1 MRNVAELLVP
11 AIRWDTTTGFTRE
24 RNRIARAL
32 ELGVGGFV
40 LRGGPEAE
48 VRSLIKDIRQASK
61 IPLLIGAELE
71 RGAGQQFPG
80 TTGLPPL
87 AAIAALNDPNLVQR
101 AAKLTAREARPLGVN
116 WGFAP
121 MCDLRMNPAN
131 VRTTVDGIAGNADEI
146 GVIAA
151 NWIEACQ
158 HEGMLACA
166 KHFPG
171 AGRVGESNGTGVP
184 PVDVPRSL
192 LFENEFKPFR
202 AAISSRVASMLVA
215 HVSYPSLD
223 ASESPATFSSVIL
236 RYLLREKYG
245 FEGLVASDVL
255 QVRSPLTPEDEADI
269 AMRALDAGC
278 DVLLGP
284 SHLDSLVDT
293 LERCVRDGP
302 LYEDRIEQSRRRRLK
317 WAQWAAPQTDFRR
330 VSGSDVAWA
339 LQLSERV
346 ITMIRGNA
354 PRVGK
359 ALEIVIVDDDE
370 SGPSGHPRLAFAQAF
385 ESAQVAASVVEG
397 PTSGLDAPVY
407 VAVFGELRGDRHDVA
422 YHRETLD
429 RVAEVCVE
437 ATKQRREAVI
447 VLFAP
452 PVLASQIRGSAPI
465 VCGWSGDRCMQ
476 EAVAR
481 WLARPAYPAVR
492 PRCPT
497 RRSDAGSDC
506 RVGPPGFQFSGRR
519 SMPILRACNATSF
532 ATASVRSSACLPRP
546 RSAAPATRRHR
557 RVIRRPPR

>member
-11 AIRWDTTTGFTRE
+11 AIRWDTTTGFARE
-24 RNRIARAL
+24 RDRIARAL

-40 LRGGPEAE
+40 IHGGLEAE
-48 VRSLIKDIRQASK
+48 VRALIKDLRQASK

-71 RGAGQQFPG
+71 RGVGQQFPG

-87 AAIAALNDPNLVQR
+87 AAIAALNDANMIQR

-121 MCDLRMNPAN
+121 MCDLKMNPAN
-131 VRTTVDGIAGNADEI
+131 VRTAVDGIAGSADEI
-146 GVIAA
+146 GAIASH
-151 NWIEACQ
+151 WIEACQ

-171 AGRVGESNGTGVP
+171 AGRVGETNGSGVP

-192 LFENEFKPFR
+192 LFDNEFKPFR

-255 QVRSPLTPEDEADI
+255 QALGPMSPEDEADV

-284 SHLDSLVDT
+284 SHIDALVDT
-293 LERCVRDGP
+293 LERCIRDGP

-339 LQLSERV
+339 LRLSERV
-346 ITMIRGNA
+346 LAMARGTR
-354 PRVGK
+354 PKIEK

-370 SGPSGHPRLAFAQAF
+370 SCAPIAHPRTAFGQVLAA
-385 ESAQVAASVVEG
+385 AQVAVSTVETPSVG
-397 PTSGLDAPVY
+397 RDTAVY
-407 VAVFGELRGDRHDVA
+407 VTVFGELRGDRHVVA
-422 YHRETLD
+422 YSPKTLAK
-429 RVAEVCVE
+429 VADVCEE
-437 ATKQRREAVI
+437 ATRQRRECVI
-447 VLFAP
+447 ILFAP
-452 PVLASQIRGSAPI
+452 PLFASQIRGSAPI

-476 EAVAR
+476 EAAAR
-481 WLARPAYPAVR
+481 WLMRAPGTTGSFPA
-492 PRCPT
+492 
-497 RRSDAGSDC
+497 
-506 RVGPPGFQFSGRR
+506 F
-519 SMPILRACNATSF
+519 
-532 ATASVRSSACLPRP
+532 
-546 RSAAPATRRHR
+546 
-557 RVIRRPPR
+557 

>member
-11 AIRWDTTTGFTRE
+11 AIRWDATTGFDRE
-24 RNRIARAL
+24 RARIARAL

-40 LRGGPEAE
+40 LHGGPEGD
-48 VRSLIKDIRQASK
+48 VRALIKDLRQASK

-71 RGAGQQFPG
+71 RGAGQQFAG

-87 AAIAALNDPNLVQR
+87 AAIAALNDPNVVQR

-121 MCDLRMNPAN
+121 MCDLRTNPAN
-131 VRTTVDGIAGNADEI
+131 VRTAIDGIAGTPDDV
-146 GVIAA
+146 GTIASW
-151 NWIEACQ
+151 WIEACQ

-171 AGRVGESNGTGVP
+171 SGRVGEPNGGGVP
-184 PVDVPRSL
+184 QVDVPRSL
-192 LFENEFKPFR
+192 LFEHEFKPFR

-255 QVRSPLTPEDEADI
+255 QSRGPLSPEDEADV

-284 SHLDSLVDT
+284 THLDPLVDT

-339 LQLSERV
+339 VQLSERV
-346 ITMIRGNA
+346 ITPLRGTP
-354 PRVGK
+354 PRIAGK
-359 ALEIVIVDDDE
+359 AVEVVVIDDDDACA
-370 SGPSGHPRLAFAQAF
+370 STHPRTAFAQAL
-385 ESAQVAASVVEG
+385 ESAQVSATIVET
-397 PTSGLDAPVY
+397 PSSERDCPVC
-407 VAVFGELRGDRHDVA
+407 VALFGELRGDRHQVA
-422 YHRETLD
+422 YRPETLEQ
-429 RVAEVCVE
+429 VAEACE
-437 ATKQRREAVI
+437 AATRARRDVVI
-447 VLFAP
+447 LLFAAP
-452 PVLASQIRGSAPI
+452 SLAGQIRGSAPI

-481 WLARPAYPAVR
+481 WLVR
-492 PRCPT
+492 PP
-497 RRSDAGSDC
+497 S
-506 RVGPPGFQFSGRR
+506 
-519 SMPILRACNATSF
+519 
-532 ATASVRSSACLPRP
+532 
-546 RSAAPATRRHR
+546 
-557 RVIRRPPR
+557 

>member
-1 MRNVAELLVP
+1 MSRTRGKRQERRPGLRPPSNLRLELTTGGLALPVESDYARMRNVAELLVP
-11 AIRWDTTTGFTRE
+11 AIRWDTTTGFARE
-24 RNRIARAL
+24 RDRIARAL

-40 LRGGPEAE
+40 LHGGPETE

-61 IPLLIGAELE
+61 IPLLIGAEME
-71 RGAGQQFPG
+71 RGVGQQFSG

-87 AAIAALNDPNLVQR
+87 AAIVALNDPNLVQR

-121 MCDLRMNPAN
+121 MCDLRTNPAN
-131 VRTTVDGIAGNADEI
+131 VRTSLDGITGSPEEI
-146 GVIAA
+146 GTIASL
-151 NWIEACQ
+151 WIEACQ

-171 AGRVGESNGTGVP
+171 AGRVGDVNGTSVP
-184 PVDVPRSL
+184 PVDVPRSI

-255 QVRSPLTPEDEADI
+255 QASGPMSAEDEADV

-284 SHLDSLVDT
+284 THLEALVDT

-339 LQLSERV
+339 LQLAERV
-346 ITMIRGNA
+346 VTPLRGTVA
-354 PRVGK
+354 RPDK
-359 ALEIVIVDDDE
+359 SIELVIVDDDE
-370 SGPSGHPRLAFAQAF
+370 PCVPAHTRAAFAQTL
-385 ESAQVAASVVEG
+385 ESLQLATSAVEA
-397 PTSGLDAPVY
+397 PTPGKDGPVY
-407 VAVFGELRGDRHDVA
+407 VAVFADFRGRRNEVAFRPDTLERISDVCLTA
-422 YHRETLD
+422 ARE
-429 RVAEVCVE
+429 
-437 ATKQRREAVI
+437 RRQAVV

-452 PVLASQIRGSAPI
+452 PALASQILGSAPI
-465 VCGWSGDRCMQ
+465 ICGWSGDRCMQ

-481 WLARPAYPAVR
+481 WLVR
-492 PRCPT
+492 
-497 RRSDAGSDC
+497 
-506 RVGPPGFQFSGRR
+506 
-519 SMPILRACNATSF
+519 
-532 ATASVRSSACLPRP
+532 
-546 RSAAPATRRHR
+546 
-557 RVIRRPPR
+557 

>member
-1 MRNVAELLVP
+1 MGNVAELLVP
-11 AIRWDTTTGFTRE
+11 AIRWNTTTGFDAE
-24 RNRIARAL
+24 RGRIARAL

-48 VRSLIKDIRQASK
+48 VRALIKDLRQASK
-61 IPLLIGAELE
+61 TPLLIGAELE
-71 RGAGQQFPG
+71 RGVGQQFTG

-87 AAIAALNDPNLVQR
+87 AAIAALNDANLIQR

-121 MCDLRMNPAN
+121 MCDLQMNPSN
-131 VRTTVDGIAGNADEI
+131 VRTAIHGIGAGADDM
-146 GVIAA
+146 GAIASH
-151 NWIEACQ
+151 WIEACQ

-171 AGRVGESNGTGVP
+171 TGRVGDSAGNGVAS
-184 PVDVPRSL
+184 VDIPRSI
-192 LFENEFKPFR
+192 LFDHEFKPFR

-255 QVRSPLTPEDEADI
+255 QARAPLSAEDEADI

-284 SHLDSLVDT
+284 SRLEQLVAT

-346 ITMIRGNA
+346 ITMARGPA
-354 PRVGK
+354 PRLSK
-359 ALEIVIVDDDE
+359 AVEVIVVDDDDAC
-370 SGPSGHPRLAFAQAF
+370 PPLHPRTVFSQAL
-385 ESAQVAASVVEG
+385 ESAQIGAPVV
-397 PTSGLDAPVY
+397 DAPSADRDTPLY
-407 VAVFGELRGDRHDVA
+407 VVLFGELRGDRTEVA
-422 YHRETLD
+422 YRPETLA
-429 RVAEVCVE
+429 RVARACDA
-437 ATKQRREAVI
+437 ATLQRREAVI

-452 PVLASQIRGSAPI
+452 PVLAAQIRGSAPI
-465 VCGWSGDRCMQ
+465 VCAWSGDRCMQ
-476 EAVAR
+476 EAAAR
-481 WLARPAYPAVR
+481 WL
-492 PRCPT
+492 
-497 RRSDAGSDC
+497 
-506 RVGPPGFQFSGRR
+506 
-519 SMPILRACNATSF
+519 LRAGN
-532 ATASVRSSACLPRP
+532 
-546 RSAAPATRRHR
+546 
-557 RVIRRPPR
+557 

>member
-1 MRNVAELLVP
+1 MGNVAELLVP
-11 AIRWDTTTGFTRE
+11 AIRWDATTGFDAE
-24 RNRIARAL
+24 RARIKRAL

-48 VRSLIKDIRQASK
+48 VRGLIKDLRQASK

-71 RGAGQQFPG
+71 RGVGQQFTG

-87 AAIAALNDPNLVQR
+87 AAIAALNDANLVQR

-121 MCDLRMNPAN
+121 MCDLQMNASN
-131 VRTTVDGIAGNADEI
+131 VRTSIDGISASADDVGNT
-146 GVIAA
+146 AA
-151 NWIEACQ
+151 HWIEACQ

-171 AGRVGESNGTGVP
+171 AGRVGDSKGNGVP
-184 PVDVPRSL
+184 PVDVPRSI
-192 LFENEFKPFR
+192 LFEHEFKPFR

-223 ASESPATFSSVIL
+223 ASDAPATFSSVIL

-255 QVRSPLTPEDEADI
+255 QARAPMSTEDEAEV

-284 SHLDSLVDT
+284 SGLEQLVDT

-339 LQLSERV
+339 LQLAERV
-346 ITMIRGNA
+346 IAMSRGSA
-354 PRVGK
+354 PKLGK
-359 ALEIVIVDDDE
+359 AIEMVVVDDDDAC
-370 SGPSGHPRLAFAQAF
+370 PPLHPRTVFAQTL
-385 ESAQVAASVVEG
+385 ESAQVAAPVVDV
-397 PTSGLDAPVY
+397 PTAGRDTPVY
-407 VAVFGELRGDRHDVA
+407 IAVFGELRGDRTEVA
-422 YHRETLD
+422 YRPDTLARIGSACD
-429 RVAEVCVE
+429 E
-437 ATKQRREAVI
+437 ATRQGREVVI

-452 PVLASQIRGSAPI
+452 PVLAAQIRGTAPI
-465 VCGWSGDRCMQ
+465 VCAWSGDRCMQ
-476 EAVAR
+476 EAAAR
-481 WLARPAYPAVR
+481 WLQKGGA
-492 PRCPT
+492 
-497 RRSDAGSDC
+497 
-506 RVGPPGFQFSGRR
+506 
-519 SMPILRACNATSF
+519 
-532 ATASVRSSACLPRP
+532 
-546 RSAAPATRRHR
+546 
-557 RVIRRPPR
+557 

>member
-1 MRNVAELLVP
+1 MGNVAELLVP
-11 AIRWDTTTGFTRE
+11 AIRWDTRTGFDGE
-24 RNRIARAL
+24 RRLIARAL

-40 LRGGPEAE
+40 LHGGPEAE
-48 VRSLIKDIRQASK
+48 VRALIKDLRQASK

-71 RGAGQQFPG
+71 RGVGQQFLG

-87 AAIAALNDPNLVQR
+87 AAIAALDDANLIQR
-101 AAKLTAREARPLGVN
+101 AAKLTAREARPIGVN

-121 MCDLRMNPAN
+121 MCDLRMTPASP
-131 VRTTVDGIAGNADEI
+131 RTAVDAIGADADHV
-146 GVIAA
+146 GVTAA
-151 NWIEACQ
+151 LWIEACQ

-171 AGRVGESNGTGVP
+171 AGRVGDGPGDSVP
-184 PVDVPRSL
+184 SVDVPRSL
-192 LFENEFKPFR
+192 LFDHEFKPFR

-255 QVRSPLTPEDEADI
+255 QAPGPLSPEDEADV

-284 SHLDSLVDT
+284 SHLEALVDT
-293 LERCVRDGP
+293 LEGCVRDGP

-339 LQLSERV
+339 LQLAERV
-346 ITMIRGNA
+346 ISMMRGSR
-354 PRVGK
+354 PSLGK
-359 ALEIVIVDDDE
+359 AVEIVIVDDDE
-370 SGPSGHPRLAFAQAF
+370 CPPLHPRTVFAQAL
-385 ESAQVAASVVEG
+385 ESAEIAASVVDA
-397 PTSGLDAPVY
+397 PTPGTDAPVY
-407 VAVFGELRGDRHDVA
+407 VAVFGELRGDRREAA
-422 YHRETLD
+422 YRAETLAAIARACD
-429 RVAEVCVE
+429 S
-437 ATKQRREAVI
+437 ATLHRRQAVI

-452 PVLASQIRGSAPI
+452 PALAAQIRGSAPVI
-465 VCGWSGDRCMQ
+465 CAWSGDRCMQ

-481 WLARPAYPAVR
+481 WLI
-492 PRCPT
+492 
-497 RRSDAGSDC
+497 RSGS
-506 RVGPPGFQFSGRR
+506 
-519 SMPILRACNATSF
+519 
-532 ATASVRSSACLPRP
+532 
-546 RSAAPATRRHR
+546 
-557 RVIRRPPR
+557 

>member
-1 MRNVAELLVP
+1 MAASDYPPMGNVAELLVP
-11 AIRWDTTTGFTRE
+11 AIRWDPTTGFDRE
-24 RNRIARAL
+24 RPRISRAL

-40 LRGGPEAE
+40 LHGGPEPD
-48 VRSLIKDIRQASK
+48 VRALIKDLRQASK

-71 RGAGQQFPG
+71 RGVGQQFPG

-87 AAIAALNDPNLVQR
+87 AAIAALNDANLVQR
-101 AAKLTAREARPLGVN
+101 AAKLTAREARPVGVN

-131 VRTTVDGIAGNADEI
+131 VRTSVDAISGSADDVGGIAAL
-146 GVIAA
+146 
-151 NWIEACQ
+151 WIEACQ

-171 AGRVGESNGTGVP
+171 AGRVGETNGGTVP
-184 PVDVPRSL
+184 PVDVPRSQ
-192 LFENEFKPFR
+192 LFEHEFKPFR

-223 ASESPATFSSVIL
+223 ASDSPATFSSVIL

-255 QVRSPLTPEDEADI
+255 QARGPLSAEDEAEV

-284 SHLDSLVDT
+284 SHLASLVET
-293 LERCVRDGP
+293 LERCIRDGP

-346 ITMIRGNA
+346 ITMVRGTA
-354 PRVGK
+354 PRLATAAELV
-359 ALEIVIVDDDE
+359 VVDDDD
-370 SGPSGHPRLAFAQAF
+370 SCSPLHPRTIFAQTL
-385 ESAQVAASVVEG
+385 ESSQVSAPTVDMPTEG
-397 PTSGLDAPVY
+397 RNTPVC
-407 VAVFGELRGDRHDVA
+407 VALFGELRGDRHEVA
-422 YHRETLD
+422 YRPATLAK
-429 RVAEVCVE
+429 VAEACE
-437 ATKQRREAVI
+437 TATRQRREAVI

-452 PVLASQIRGSAPI
+452 PVLGSQLRGSAPI
-465 VCGWSGDRCMQ
+465 VCAWSGDRCMQ
-476 EAVAR
+476 EAAAR
-481 WLARPAYPAVR
+481 WLTRP
-492 PRCPT
+492 
-497 RRSDAGSDC
+497 
-506 RVGPPGFQFSGRR
+506 
-519 SMPILRACNATSF
+519 
-532 ATASVRSSACLPRP
+532 
-546 RSAAPATRRHR
+546 
-557 RVIRRPPR
+557 

>member
-1 MRNVAELLVP
+1 MQPLASDYAPMRNVAELLVP
-11 AIRWDTTTGFTRE
+11 AIRWDPGHGFSRE
-24 RNRIARAL
+24 RGRIARAL

-40 LRGGPEAE
+40 LHGGPEAE
-48 VRSLIKDIRQASK
+48 VRALIKDLRQASK

-71 RGAGQQFPG
+71 RGVGQQFSG

-121 MCDLRMNPAN
+121 LCDLRMNASN
-131 VRTTVDGIAGNADEI
+131 VRISVDGIVGTADEV
-146 GVIAA
+146 GAIAA
-151 NWIEACQ
+151 YWIEACQ

-171 AGRVGESNGTGVP
+171 AGRVGDANGGP
-184 PVDVPRSL
+184 MPSVDVPRSL

-202 AAISSRVASMLVA
+202 AAIASRVASMLVA

-255 QVRSPLTPEDEADI
+255 QTRAPMPPEDEADV

-278 DVLLGP
+278 DVLLAP

-346 ITMIRGNA
+346 ITMVRGAA
-354 PRVGK
+354 PRANKSV
-359 ALEIVIVDDDE
+359 EIVVVDDDE
-370 SGPSGHPRLAFAQAF
+370 TCPSTHPRTILARALEA
-385 ESAQVAASVVEG
+385 SGITAAVVDMPSEG
-397 PTSGLDAPVY
+397 SGTPVY
-407 VAVFGELRGDRHDVA
+407 IALFGELRGHRHDVA
-422 YHRETLD
+422 YRPSTLD
-429 RVAEVCVE
+429 RVASVCE
-437 ATKQRREAVI
+437 AATRERRESAI
-447 VLFAP
+447 LHFAP
-452 PVLASQIRGSAPI
+452 PILASQIRGSAPI
-465 VCGWSGDRCMQ
+465 VCAWSGDRCMQ

-481 WLARPAYPAVR
+481 WLVR
-492 PRCPT
+492 P
-497 RRSDAGSDC
+497 
-506 RVGPPGFQFSGRR
+506 
-519 SMPILRACNATSF
+519 
-532 ATASVRSSACLPRP
+532 SA
-546 RSAAPATRRHR
+546 
-557 RVIRRPPR
+557 

>member
-11 AIRWDTTTGFTRE
+11 AIRWDTTTGFARE
-24 RNRIARAL
+24 RDRIARAL

-40 LRGGPEAE
+40 LYGGPEPE
-48 VRSLIKDIRQASK
+48 VRALIKDLRQASK
-61 IPLLIGAELE
+61 IPLLIGAELD
-71 RGAGQQFPG
+71 RGVGQQFPG

-87 AAIAALNDPNLVQR
+87 AAIVALNDANLVQR
-101 AAKLTAREARPLGVN
+101 AAKLTAREARPIGVN

-131 VRTTVDGIAGNADEI
+131 VRTSVDGISGSADDV
-146 GVIAA
+146 GGIASL
-151 NWIEACQ
+151 WIEACQ

-166 KHFPG
+166 KYFPG
-171 AGRVGESNGTGVP
+171 AGRVGDTNGSAVP

-255 QVRSPLTPEDEADI
+255 QERAPLSAEEEAEI

-284 SHLDSLVDT
+284 SHLTALVET
-293 LERCVRDGP
+293 LERCIRDGP

-330 VSGSDVAWA
+330 VSGSEISWA

-346 ITMIRGNA
+346 ITMSRGTA
-354 PRVGK
+354 PKLGK
-359 ALEIVIVDDDE
+359 AAEIVIVDDDDTC
-370 SGPSGHPRLAFAQAF
+370 PSLHPRTVFGQAL
-385 ESAQVAASVVEG
+385 ELAQVTAPIV
-397 PTSGLDAPVY
+397 DAPTDGRDSPVL
-407 VAVFGELRGDRHDVA
+407 VAVFGELRGDRHEVA
-422 YHRETLD
+422 YRATTLA
-429 RVAEVCVE
+429 RIAEACE
-437 ATKQRREAVI
+437 AATLQRRTATI
-447 VLFAP
+447 ILFAP
-452 PVLASQIRGSAPI
+452 PVLASQLRGSAPI
-465 VCGWSGDRCMQ
+465 VCAWSGDRCMQ
-476 EAVAR
+476 EAAAR
-481 WLARPAYPAVR
+481 WLSR
-492 PRCPT
+492 
-497 RRSDAGSDC
+497 
-506 RVGPPGFQFSGRR
+506 Q
-519 SMPILRACNATSF
+519 
-532 ATASVRSSACLPRP
+532 
-546 RSAAPATRRHR
+546 
-557 RVIRRPPR
+557 

>member
-24 RNRIARAL
+24 QARIARAL

-40 LRGGPEAE
+40 LHGGPEAE
-48 VRSLIKDIRQASK
+48 VRALIKDIRQASK

-87 AAIAALNDPNLVQR
+87 AAIAALNDPNLIQR

-121 MCDLRMNPAN
+121 MCDLRTNPSN
-131 VRTTVDGIAGNADEI
+131 VRTTVDGIAGTPDEI
-146 GVIAA
+146 GAVASH
-151 NWIEACQ
+151 WIEACQ

-171 AGRVGESNGTGVP
+171 AGRVGESNGNSVP

-192 LFENEFKPFR
+192 LFDNEFRPFR

-223 ASESPATFSSVIL
+223 ASESPATFSTVIL

-255 QVRSPLTPEDEADI
+255 QTRGPLSPEDEADV

-284 SHLDSLVDT
+284 SHLDPLVDT

-346 ITMIRGNA
+346 LTMARGTPPKITGA
-354 PRVGK
+354 V
-359 ALEIVIVDDDE
+359 EIVVVDDDD
-370 SGPSGHPRLAFAQAF
+370 SCPSQHARTAFAQAL
-385 ESAQVAASVVEG
+385 ELAQVPTSVVSS
-397 PTSGLDAPVY
+397 PTPGSDVPVY
-407 VAVFGELRGDRHDVA
+407 VALFGELRGDRHDVT
-422 YHRETLD
+422 YRRQTLD
-429 RVAEVCVE
+429 RVGDVCQ
-437 ATKQRREAVI
+437 AAARDRRDSAI

-452 PVLASQIRGSAPI
+452 PVLASQIHGSAPI
-465 VCGWSGDRCMQ
+465 VCAWSGDRCMQ
-476 EAVAR
+476 EAAAR
-481 WLARPAYPAVR
+481 WLLRP
-492 PRCPT
+492 
-497 RRSDAGSDC
+497 
-506 RVGPPGFQFSGRR
+506 Q
-519 SMPILRACNATSF
+519 
-532 ATASVRSSACLPRP
+532 
-546 RSAAPATRRHR
+546 
-557 RVIRRPPR
+557 

>member
-11 AIRWDTTTGFTRE
+11 AIRWDATTGFDRE
-24 RNRIARAL
+24 RPRIARAL
-32 ELGVGGFV
+32 DLGVGGFV
-40 LRGGPEAE
+40 LHGGPEAD
-48 VRSLIKDIRQASK
+48 VRALIKDLRQASK

-87 AAIAALNDPNLVQR
+87 AAIAGLNDPNLIQR

-121 MCDLRMNPAN
+121 LCDLRMNPAN
-131 VRTTVDGIAGNADEI
+131 VRTVIDGISGTPDDVGTTASY
-146 GVIAA
+146 
-151 NWIEACQ
+151 WIEACQ

-171 AGRVGESNGTGVP
+171 AGRVGETNGGGVP

-255 QVRSPLTPEDEADI
+255 QTRGPLSPEDEADV

-284 SHLDSLVDT
+284 SHLDALVDT

-317 WAQWAAPQTDFRR
+317 WAQWAAPQTDYRR
-330 VSGSDVAWA
+330 VSASDVAWA

-346 ITMIRGNA
+346 ITMLRGAA
-354 PRVGK
+354 PRLSGK
-359 ALEIVIVDDDE
+359 AVEVVVVDDDDVCG
-370 SGPSGHPRLAFAQAF
+370 SRHPRDVFAQAL
-385 ESAQVAASVVEG
+385 ESAQVSATVVES
-397 PTSGLDAPVY
+397 PTAGRDCPVY
-407 VAVFGELRGDRHDVA
+407 VALFGELRGHRNEVA
-422 YHRETLD
+422 YRRETLE
-429 RVAEVCVE
+429 RVADVCE
-437 ATKQRREAVI
+437 AAVRERREAVI
-447 VLFAP
+447 ILFAP
-452 PVLASQIRGSAPI
+452 PLLAKQILGSTPI
-465 VCGWSGDRCMQ
+465 VCAWSGDRCMQ
-476 EAVAR
+476 EAAAR
-481 WLARPAYPAVR
+481 WLVR
-492 PRCPT
+492 P
-497 RRSDAGSDC
+497 
-506 RVGPPGFQFSGRR
+506 
-519 SMPILRACNATSF
+519 
-532 ATASVRSSACLPRP
+532 SSA
-546 RSAAPATRRHR
+546 
-557 RVIRRPPR
+557 

>member
-11 AIRWDTTTGFTRE
+11 AIRWDTTTGFNRE
-24 RNRIARAL
+24 RPRIARAL

-40 LRGGPEAE
+40 LHGGPEAD
-48 VRSLIKDIRQASK
+48 VRALIKDLRQASK

-87 AAIAALNDPNLVQR
+87 AAIAALNDPNVVQR

-121 MCDLRMNPAN
+121 MCDLRTNPAN
-131 VRTTVDGIAGNADEI
+131 VRTTIDGIAGTPDEV
-146 GVIAA
+146 GATAA
-151 NWIEACQ
+151 YWIEACQ

-171 AGRVGESNGTGVP
+171 AGRVGEPNAGVP
-184 PVDVPRSL
+184 PVDVPRSV
-192 LFENEFKPFR
+192 LFDNEFKPFR

-255 QVRSPLTPEDEADI
+255 RVLGPLSPEDEADV

-278 DVLLGP
+278 DVLIAP
-284 SHLDSLVDT
+284 THLDALVNT

-330 VSGSDVAWA
+330 VSASEVAWA
-339 LQLSERV
+339 LQLAERV
-346 ITMIRGNA
+346 VTTVRGT
-354 PRVGK
+354 PPKVGK
-359 ALEIVIVDDDE
+359 AVDVVIVDDDAPCV
-370 SGPSGHPRLAFAQAF
+370 SHARDAFAQAL
-385 ESAQVAASVVEG
+385 EAGQVATHVVES
-397 PTSGLDAPVY
+397 PTPGRGTPVY
-407 VAVFGELRGDRHDVA
+407 VALFGELRGNRTEVA
-422 YHRETLD
+422 YRPETLA
-429 RVAEVCVE
+429 RVSEICE
-437 ATKQRREAVI
+437 TATRDRRESVI
-447 VLFAP
+447 ILFAP
-452 PVLASQIRGSAPI
+452 PLLASQIRGSSPI

-481 WLARPAYPAVR
+481 WLMRP
-492 PRCPT
+492 
-497 RRSDAGSDC
+497 GS
-506 RVGPPGFQFSGRR
+506 
-519 SMPILRACNATSF
+519 
-532 ATASVRSSACLPRP
+532 
-546 RSAAPATRRHR
+546 
-557 RVIRRPPR
+557 

>member
-1 MRNVAELLVP
+1 MSNVAELLVP
-11 AIRWDTTTGFTRE
+11 AIRWDATTGFDGE
-24 RNRIARAL
+24 RRRITRAL

-40 LRGGPEAE
+40 VHGGPESE
-48 VRSLIKDIRQASK
+48 IRSLTKDLRQASK

-71 RGAGQQFPG
+71 RGVGQQFLG

-87 AAIAALNDPNLVQR
+87 AAIARLGDTNLVQR

-121 MCDLRMNPAN
+121 LCDLQMSSTN
-131 VRTTVDGIAGNADEI
+131 VRTAVGGIGPDANDVGA
-146 GVIAA
+146 IAA
-151 NWIEACQ
+151 QWIEACQ

-171 AGRVGESNGTGVP
+171 LGRVGQARSNGTP
-184 PVDVPRSL
+184 AVDVPRNV
-192 LFENEFKPFR
+192 LFDHEFKPFR

-215 HVSYPSLD
+215 DVSYPSLD

-255 QVRSPLTPEDEADI
+255 ETRGPLSVEDEADV

-284 SHLDSLVDT
+284 SHLESLVDT

-317 WAQWAAPQTDFRR
+317 WAQWAAPQTDYRR

-339 LQLSERV
+339 LQLAERV
-346 ITMIRGNA
+346 LSMVRGS
-354 PRVGK
+354 PPKLGK
-359 ALEIVIVDDDE
+359 AVELVIVDDDAPGE
-370 SGPSGHPRLAFAQAF
+370 SFHPRTVLAQAL
-385 ESAQVAASVVEG
+385 ESAGVAVTVSDAPAPG
-397 PTSGLDAPVY
+397 NQAPVY
-407 VAVFGELRGDRHDVA
+407 VALFGELRDDREEVA
-422 YHRETLD
+422 YRQETLD
-429 RVAEVCVE
+429 AVSRACET
-437 ATKQRREAVI
+437 AMLHRREAAI
-447 VLFAP
+447 LLFAP
-452 PVLASQIRGSAPI
+452 PAFGKQLRGSAPI

-481 WLARPAYPAVR
+481 WL
-492 PRCPT
+492 
-497 RRSDAGSDC
+497 
-506 RVGPPGFQFSGRR
+506 
-519 SMPILRACNATSF
+519 LRTGA
-532 ATASVRSSACLPRP
+532 
-546 RSAAPATRRHR
+546 
-557 RVIRRPPR
+557 

>member
-11 AIRWDTTTGFTRE
+11 AIRWDPTNGFARE
-24 RNRIARAL
+24 RSRIARAL

-40 LRGGPEAE
+40 LHGGPEAE
-48 VRSLIKDIRQASK
+48 VRALIKDLRQASK

-71 RGAGQQFPG
+71 RGVGQQFSG

-121 MCDLRMNPAN
+121 LCDLRMNSAN
-131 VRTTVDGIAGNADEI
+131 VRTSLDGIVGSADEV
-146 GVIAA
+146 GSIAA
-151 NWIEACQ
+151 HWIEACQ

-171 AGRVGESNGTGVP
+171 AGRVGDVNGGGP
-184 PVDVPRSL
+184 MPSVDVPRSL

-202 AAISSRVASMLVA
+202 AAIASRVASMLVA
-215 HVSYPSLD
+215 DVSYPSLD
-223 ASESPATFSSVIL
+223 ASEAPATFSSVIL

-255 QVRSPLTPEDEADI
+255 EARAPMSPEDEADV

-278 DVLLGP
+278 DVLLAP
-284 SHLDSLVDT
+284 SHLDALVDT

-339 LQLSERV
+339 LQLAERV
-346 ITMIRGNA
+346 ISMVRGTA
-354 PRVGK
+354 PRAGK
-359 ALEIVIVDDDE
+359 SAEIIVIDDDE
-370 SGPSGHPRLAFAQAF
+370 RCPSPHPHTILARTLEASGVSAAVTDAPS
-385 ESAQVAASVVEG
+385 EG
-397 PTSGLDAPVY
+397 RDSPVY
-407 VAVFGELRGDRHDVA
+407 VALFGELRGSRREVA
-422 YHRETLD
+422 YQASTLE
-429 RVAEVCVE
+429 RVAAACE
-437 ATKQRREAVI
+437 AATRARREVTI
-447 VLFAP
+447 LHFAP

-465 VCGWSGDRCMQ
+465 VCAWSGDRCMQ

-481 WLARPAYPAVR
+481 WL
-492 PRCPT
+492 T
-497 RRSDAGSDC
+497 R
-506 RVGPPGFQFSGRR
+506 SG
-519 SMPILRACNATSF
+519 
-532 ATASVRSSACLPRP
+532 
-546 RSAAPATRRHR
+546 
-557 RVIRRPPR
+557 

>member
-1 MRNVAELLVP
+1 MGNVAELLVP
-11 AIRWDTTTGFTRE
+11 AIRWDTTTGFDGE
-24 RNRIARAL
+24 RRRIARAL

-40 LRGGPEAE
+40 LHGGPETE
-48 VRSLIKDIRQASK
+48 VRALIKDLRQASK

-71 RGAGQQFPG
+71 RGVGQQFMG

-87 AAIAALNDPNLVQR
+87 AAITALNDANLVQR

-121 MCDLRMNPAN
+121 MCDLRMNPSN
-131 VRTTVDGIAGNADEI
+131 VRTAIDGIGASAEDVGT
-146 GVIAA
+146 IASL
-151 NWIEACQ
+151 WIEACQ

-171 AGRVGESNGTGVP
+171 AGRVADWSGNSVQA
-184 PVDVPRSL
+184 VDVPRSQ
-192 LFENEFKPFR
+192 LFENEFRPFR

-255 QVRSPLTPEDEADI
+255 QARAPLSAEDEADI

-284 SHLDSLVDT
+284 SRLEQLVET

-346 ITMIRGNA
+346 ITMARGAA
-354 PRVGK
+354 PRFSK
-359 ALEIVIVDDDE
+359 AIEVVIVDDDD
-370 SGPSGHPRLAFAQAF
+370 GPCPPHHPRTVFSEAL
-385 ESAQVAASVVEG
+385 ESAQVEAPIVDTPTTGREG
-397 PTSGLDAPVY
+397 TPVY
-407 VAVFGELRGDRHDVA
+407 VTVFGELRGDRTEVG
-422 YHRETLD
+422 YRPETLAKVV
-429 RVAEVCVE
+429 RACAA
-437 ATKQRREAVI
+437 ATLQQRPVVI

-452 PVLASQIRGSAPI
+452 PVLATQIRGSAPI
-465 VCGWSGDRCMQ
+465 VCAWSGDRCMQ
-476 EAVAR
+476 EAAAR
-481 WLARPAYPAVR
+481 WLI
-492 PRCPT
+492 
-497 RRSDAGSDC
+497 RSG
-506 RVGPPGFQFSGRR
+506 G
-519 SMPILRACNATSF
+519 
-532 ATASVRSSACLPRP
+532 
-546 RSAAPATRRHR
+546 
-557 RVIRRPPR
+557 

>member
-24 RNRIARAL
+24 RDRIARAL

-40 LRGGPEAE
+40 IHGGPEAE
-48 VRSLIKDIRQASK
+48 VRGLIKDIRQASK

-71 RGAGQQFPG
+71 RGVGQQFSG
-80 TTGLPPL
+80 TTGLPPI

-121 MCDLRMNPAN
+121 LCDLRMNPSN
-131 VRTTVDGIAGNADEI
+131 VRTSIDGISGTPDEI
-146 GVIAA
+146 GSIASL
-151 NWIEACQ
+151 WIEACQ

-171 AGRVGESNGTGVP
+171 AGRVGEINGGAVP
-184 PVDVPRSL
+184 SVDVPRSL
-192 LFENEFKPFR
+192 LFDNEFKPFR

-255 QVRSPLTPEDEADI
+255 QARGPMSPEDEADV

-284 SHLDSLVDT
+284 SHLGALVDT

-346 ITMIRGNA
+346 VRMVRGQAPRPGNA
-354 PRVGK
+354 V
-359 ALEIVIVDDDE
+359 EIVVVDDDA
-370 SGPSGHPRLAFAQAF
+370 SCASAHPRTAFVQTLEA
-385 ESAQVAASVVEG
+385 SQVDASVVTA
-397 PTSGLDAPVY
+397 PTPGRDVPLY
-407 VAVFGELRGDRHDVA
+407 VAVFGELRGHRSEVA
-422 YHRETLD
+422 YRPETL
-429 RVAEVCVE
+429 ESISE
-437 ATKQRREAVI
+437 ACLTAARERRQAVI

-452 PVLASQIRGSAPI
+452 PALAAQIHGSAPI
-465 VCGWSGDRCMQ
+465 VCGWSGDRCVQ

-481 WLARPAYPAVR
+481 WLVR
-492 PRCPT
+492 P
-497 RRSDAGSDC
+497 
-506 RVGPPGFQFSGRR
+506 PG
-519 SMPILRACNATSF
+519 
-532 ATASVRSSACLPRP
+532 
-546 RSAAPATRRHR
+546 
-557 RVIRRPPR
+557 

>member
-1 MRNVAELLVP
+1 MSNVAELLVP
-11 AIRWDTTTGFTRE
+11 AIRWDATTGFGGE
-24 RNRIARAL
+24 RKRIARAL

-40 LRGGPEAE
+40 LHGGPESDIRA
-48 VRSLIKDIRQASK
+48 LTKDLRQASK

-71 RGAGQQFPG
+71 RGVGQQFVG

-87 AAIAALNDPNLVQR
+87 AAIAPLGDPNHVQR

-121 MCDLRMNPAN
+121 MCDLQMTPSN
-131 VRTTVDGIAGNADEI
+131 VRTTSDGISGDPNDL

-151 NWIEACQ
+151 HWIEACQ

-171 AGRVGESNGTGVP
+171 LGRVRHARSNGAAAVN
-184 PVDVPRSL
+184 VPRSV
-192 LFENEFKPFR
+192 LFDNEFKPFR

-215 HVSYPSLD
+215 DVSYPSLD

-255 QVRSPLTPEDEADI
+255 QARAPLSAEDEADI

-284 SHLDSLVDT
+284 SRLEELVGT

-302 LYEDRIEQSRRRRLK
+302 LYDDRIEQSRRRRLK

-346 ITMIRGNA
+346 ISMARGTA
-354 PRVGK
+354 PRLTK
-359 ALEIVIVDDDE
+359 AVEIVIVDDDAE
-370 SGPSGHPRLAFAQAF
+370 CPAQHPRTTFSQSL
-385 ESAQVAASVVEG
+385 ESAQIGAAMVDV
-397 PTSGLDAPVY
+397 PTAGRDAPVY
-407 VAVFGELRGDRHDVA
+407 VAVFGELRG
-422 YHRETLD
+422 HR
-429 RVAEVCVE
+429 
-437 ATKQRREAVI
+437 
-447 VLFAP
+447 
-452 PVLASQIRGSAPI
+452 
-465 VCGWSGDRCMQ
+465 
-476 EAVAR
+476 
-481 WLARPAYPAVR
+481 
-492 PRCPT
+492 
-497 RRSDAGSDC
+497 
-506 RVGPPGFQFSGRR
+506 
-519 SMPILRACNATSF
+519 
-532 ATASVRSSACLPRP
+532 
-546 RSAAPATRRHR
+546 
-557 RVIRRPPR
+557 

>member
-1 MRNVAELLVP
+1 MGNVAELLVP
-11 AIRWDTTTGFTRE
+11 VIRWDATTGFDAE
-24 RNRIARAL
+24 RARIKRAL

-48 VRSLIKDIRQASK
+48 VRSLNKDLRQASK

-71 RGAGQQFPG
+71 RGVGQQFTG

-87 AAIAALNDPNLVQR
+87 AAIAALNDANLVQR

-121 MCDLRMNPAN
+121 MCDLQMNPAN
-131 VRTTVDGIAGNADEI
+131 IRTSIDGIGGTADEV
-146 GVIAA
+146 GAIASY
-151 NWIEACQ
+151 WIEACQ

-171 AGRVGESNGTGVP
+171 AGRVGDSAGNGVL
-184 PVDVPRSL
+184 PVDVPRSI
-192 LFENEFKPFR
+192 LFDHEFRPFR

-255 QVRSPLTPEDEADI
+255 QARAPLSAEEEADI

-284 SHLDSLVDT
+284 SRLEQLVET

-346 ITMIRGNA
+346 ISMARGTA
-354 PRVGK
+354 PRLAK
-359 ALEIVIVDDDE
+359 AVEIVIVDDDAE
-370 SGPSGHPRLAFAQAF
+370 CPPLHPRTVFSQSL
-385 ESAQVAASVVEG
+385 ESAQISASIVDV
-397 PTSGLDAPVY
+397 PTAGADAPVY
-407 VAVFGELRGDRHDVA
+407 IAVFGELRGDRPEVSYSPATLARIEHA
-422 YHRETLD
+422 CEAATLHR
-429 RVAEVCVE
+429 RNV
-437 ATKQRREAVI
+437 VI

-452 PVLASQIRGSAPI
+452 PVLASRIRGSAPI
-465 VCGWSGDRCMQ
+465 VCAWSGDRCMQ

-481 WLARPAYPAVR
+481 WLVR
-492 PRCPT
+492 
-497 RRSDAGSDC
+497 AG
-506 RVGPPGFQFSGRR
+506 
-519 SMPILRACNATSF
+519 A
-532 ATASVRSSACLPRP
+532 
-546 RSAAPATRRHR
+546 
-557 RVIRRPPR
+557 

>member
-1 MRNVAELLVP
+1 MRSVSSDYAPMRNVAELLVP
-11 AIRWDTTTGFTRE
+11 AIRWDSTDGFARE
-24 RNRIARAL
+24 RGRIAQAL

-40 LRGGPEAE
+40 LHGGPEAE
-48 VRSLIKDIRQASK
+48 VRALIKDLRQASK

-71 RGAGQQFPG
+71 RGVGQQFLG

-101 AAKLTAREARPLGVN
+101 AAKLTAREARPIGVN

-121 MCDLRMNPAN
+121 LCDLRMNSAN
-131 VRTTVDGIAGNADEI
+131 VRTSVDGIVGTADEV
-146 GVIAA
+146 GAIAA
-151 NWIEACQ
+151 YWIEACQ

-166 KHFPG
+166 KNLPG
-171 AGRVGESNGTGVP
+171 AGRVGDAPGAPMPS
-184 PVDVPRSL
+184 VDVPRSL

-202 AAISSRVASMLVA
+202 AAIASRVASMLVA
-215 HVSYPSLD
+215 DVSYPSLD

-255 QVRSPLTPEDEADI
+255 ETRAPMSPEDEADV

-278 DVLLGP
+278 DVLLAP

-346 ITMIRGNA
+346 ITMVRGTA
-354 PRVGK
+354 PRAAKSV
-359 ALEIVIVDDDE
+359 EIVVIDDDDMC
-370 SGPSGHPRLAFAQAF
+370 PSPHPRSILAQSL
-385 ESAQVAASVVEG
+385 ESSGISATMVDLPTEG
-397 PTSGLDAPVY
+397 SDSPVFI
-407 VAVFGELRGDRHDVA
+407 ALFGELRGTRHEVA
-422 YHRETLD
+422 YLPSTLE
-429 RVAEVCVE
+429 RVATACE
-437 ATKQRREAVI
+437 AAARGRRAVAI
-447 VLFAP
+447 LHFAP

-465 VCGWSGDRCMQ
+465 VCAWSGDRCMQ

-481 WLARPAYPAVR
+481 WLARPG
-492 PRCPT
+492 T
-497 RRSDAGSDC
+497 
-506 RVGPPGFQFSGRR
+506 
-519 SMPILRACNATSF
+519 
-532 ATASVRSSACLPRP
+532 
-546 RSAAPATRRHR
+546 
-557 RVIRRPPR
+557 